1 MTTNTLKVQGFD
13 DLVRDI
19 DTKAIINTNRSE
31 YNSYMKRVK
40 SRESGNDMV
49 RGLVTEINNL
59 KKELYDIKKDL
70 KKGK

>member
-1 MTTNTLKVQGFD
+1 MATNTLKVQGFD

-70 KKGK
+70 KKSK

>member
-1 MTTNTLKVQGFD
+1 MATNTLKVQGFD
-13 DLVRDI
+13 DLVRDV

-70 KKGK
+70 KKSK

>member
-1 MTTNTLKVQGFD
+1 MATNTLKVQGFD
-13 DLVRDI
+13 DLVRDV

>member
-1 MTTNTLKVQGFD
+1 
-13 DLVRDI
+13 
-19 DTKAIINTNRSE
+19 
-31 YNSYMKRVK
+31 MKRVK

>member
-1 MTTNTLKVQGFD
+1 MATNTLKVQGFD

>member
-13 DLVRDI
+13 DLVRDV
-19 DTKAIINTNRSE
+19 DTKAIINTNRAE

-49 RGLVTEINNL
+49 RSLVTEINNL

>member
-1 MTTNTLKVQGFD
+1 MATNTLKVQGFD
-13 DLVRDI
+13 DLVRDM

>member
-13 DLVRDI
+13 DLVRDV
-19 DTKAIINTNRSE
+19 DTKAIINTNRAE

>member
-13 DLVRDI
+13 DLVRDV
-19 DTKAIINTNRSE
+19 DTKAIINTNRAE

-49 RGLVTEINNL
+49 RSLVTEINNL
-59 KKELYDIKKDL
+59 KKELYDIKKYL

>member
-13 DLVRDI
+13 DLVRDV

>member
-13 DLVRDI
+13 DLVRDV

-49 RGLVTEINNL
+49 RGLVTEI
-59 KKELYDIKKDL
+59 YDIKKDL
-70 KKGK
+70 KKSK

>member
-1 MTTNTLKVQGFD
+1 MATNTLKVQGFD

-59 KKELYDIKKDL
+59 KKELYDIKKDV

>member
-1 MTTNTLKVQGFD
+1 MATNTLKVQGFD
-13 DLVRDI
+13 DLVRDV
-19 DTKAIINTNRSE
+19 DTKAIINTNRAE